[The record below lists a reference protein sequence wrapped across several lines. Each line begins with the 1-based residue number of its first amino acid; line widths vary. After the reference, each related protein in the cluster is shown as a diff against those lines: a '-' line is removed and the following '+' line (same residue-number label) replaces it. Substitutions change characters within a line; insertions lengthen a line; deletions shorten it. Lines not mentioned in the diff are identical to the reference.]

1 MGRLAVGL
9 IGAGKHGRRYTHHI
23 RADVPELALAALCR
37 RDAVRGREQARALGC
52 RFHDDW
58 AALIADPAVEAVIAV
73 VPPTLHPALAA
84 AVAAAR
90 KPLLI
95 EKPLAPTAA
104 AAREMVRVLGAAG
117 VPVLMAHTLR
127 WNTVVRAIRE
137 RLPSLGPLRALY
149 LNQRFEP
156 SSLAWLDD
164 PRTAGGGI
172 ILHTGV
178 HSFDL
183 VRWLTGHE
191 VARVWCRVA
200 CVDTA
205 RTEDNFVAVLELEG
219 SDALV
224 AVNGSRSTAG
234 RSGLIDVAAAGG
246 QLVGDHA
253 LGFAYGGAH
262 PAPAHGAGADRA
274 RGAARLRPPRPERR
288 PASGHAR
295 GRGARG
301 ADRGG
306 VPKSRGLAQR
316 RLARARDLE
325 GSPVPLLTPTL
336 APR

>member
-1 MGRLAVGL
+1 MGRLVVGL

-127 WNTVVRAIRE
+127 WNTVVCAIRE

-200 CVDTA
+200 CADTA

-253 LGFAYGGAH
+253 LGFAYGVRGLERTPLPLTEPVPTVREAL
-262 PAPAHGAGADRA
+262 RA
-274 RGAARLRPPRPERR
+274 FARLVLNGDPPPVTLED
-288 PASGHAR
+288 
-295 GRGARG
+295 GAR
-301 ADRGG
+301 A
-306 VPKSRGLAQR
+306 VLIAEACR
-316 RLARARDLE
+316 RAAASHSAVSLE
-325 GSPVPLLTPTL
+325 PAT
-336 APR
+336 